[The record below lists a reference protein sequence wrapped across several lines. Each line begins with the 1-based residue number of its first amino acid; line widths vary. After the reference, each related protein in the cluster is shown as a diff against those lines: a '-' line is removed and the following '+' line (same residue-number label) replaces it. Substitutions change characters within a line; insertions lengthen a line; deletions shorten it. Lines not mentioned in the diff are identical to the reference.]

1 MDNDLKYLLSL
12 QAVRDQASK
21 VFASAKQGS
30 LKHFDYDEGQMGAVA
45 DYVSK
50 VIDVSNTMILEITL
64 KDGPNNAQRDFG
76 PDKYDTIPPHGRW
89 QHFEVGDVARVD
101 ALVKRWSSEDGVDK
115 TEITRRLVDLF
126 FVSVLLDAGA
136 GDVWR
141 FKEPETGQVVVR
153 SEGIAVASLHMF
165 TAGSFS
171 SDSSLK
177 EKVDAK
183 GLVELQD
190 SSFEQHFQVSSENP
204 MVGVSSRVKLLQA
217 VGSNLLKHPEVFG
230 ELGRPGNLVDYL
242 TSKASRS
249 KTLDYEQLWFCLQ
262 DLLIPSWPGNRT
274 VFNGHPIGDG
284 WPLELLSDFADSQGD
299 KDPKSKIQPFHKL
312 TQWLAYSLSVI
323 FERQLGFTW
332 KNMHLGTG
340 LPEYRNGGLFV
351 DLGVLKLKPDD
362 LKAGKESSGQELPQ
376 FEASD
381 DVIVEWRALTVALL
395 DELHKMLKEKYEPRG
410 VSLSLLQM
418 LEAGSW
424 KSGRLLAAE
433 LRPETKCSPILVISD
448 AAIPLLILVIRL
460 RKLRSKLRGKPR
472 AEIETEIDPI
482 LTSALS
488 EDCMEMPPQWE
499 SHLPILAAAT
509 DLIPELC
516 DIFEIRLESRWEERI
531 PLRKFSSYHTWLFVE
546 SFLRYECFCNISYGS
561 QGFLFQNIF
570 DFKHIFIK
578 PF

>member
-21 VFASAKQGS
+21 VFESAKQGN
-30 LKHFDYDEGQMGAVA
+30 LKHFDYDEGRMGAVA

-50 VIDVSNTMILEITL
+50 VID
-64 KDGPNNAQRDFG
+64 RDFG

-101 ALVKRWSSEDGVDK
+101 ALVKRWSSEGGADK

-242 TSKASRS
+242 TSKASGS

-274 VFNGHPIGDG
+274 VFNGHPIGDA
-284 WPLELLSDFADSQGD
+284 WPLELLSDIADSKGD

-448 AAIPLLILVIRL
+448 GTL
-460 RKLRSKLRGKPR
+460 
-472 AEIETEIDPI
+472 
-482 LTSALS
+482 
-488 EDCMEMPPQWE
+488 
-499 SHLPILAAAT
+499 
-509 DLIPELC
+509 
-516 DIFEIRLESRWEERI
+516 
-531 PLRKFSSYHTWLFVE
+531 Y
-546 SFLRYECFCNISYGS
+546 
-561 QGFLFQNIF
+561 
-570 DFKHIFIK
+570 
-578 PF
+578 

>member
-12 QAVRDQASK
+12 QAVRDQACK
-21 VFASAKQGS
+21 VFESAKQGN
-30 LKHFDYDEGQMGAVA
+30 LKHFDYDEGRMGAVA

-50 VIDVSNTMILEITL
+50 VID
-64 KDGPNNAQRDFG
+64 RDFG

-101 ALVKRWSSEDGVDK
+101 ALVKRWASEDGVDQ

-141 FKEPETGQVVVR
+141 FKELSTGQVVVR

-171 SDSSLK
+171 SDGSLK
-177 EKVDAK
+177 EKVDAE
-183 GLVELQD
+183 GLIELQD

-217 VGSNLLKHPEVFG
+217 VGSNLLKHPAVFG

-242 TSKASRS
+242 KSKASGS

-274 VFNGHPIGDG
+274 VFNGHPIGDA
-284 WPLELLSDFADSQGD
+284 WPLELLSDIADSKGD

-351 DLGVLKLKPDD
+351 DLGVLKLKSDA

-410 VSLSLLQM
+410 VKLSLLQM

-433 LRPETKCSPILVISD
+433 LRPDTKCSPILVISD
-448 AAIPLLILVIRL
+448 GTL
-460 RKLRSKLRGKPR
+460 
-472 AEIETEIDPI
+472 
-482 LTSALS
+482 
-488 EDCMEMPPQWE
+488 
-499 SHLPILAAAT
+499 
-509 DLIPELC
+509 
-516 DIFEIRLESRWEERI
+516 
-531 PLRKFSSYHTWLFVE
+531 Y
-546 SFLRYECFCNISYGS
+546 
-561 QGFLFQNIF
+561 
-570 DFKHIFIK
+570 
-578 PF
+578 